1 MDGQGQQVDVAA
13 RIREIQDHMPETY
26 RAIKAMASGP
36 AGSEAYA
43 AVKRAIRG
51 EANQFYAIESGFV
64 VGAPFDLPDVTAEL
78 ARHIVRFGCRHLVM
92 WAPEVAMKG
101 QGDGTH

>member
-13 RIREIQDHMPETY
+13 RIREIQEHMPETY
-26 RAIKAMASGP
+26 RAIKVMADK

-51 EANQFYAIESGFV
+51 EANQFYAIEGGFV
-64 VGAPFDLPDVTAEL
+64 VGTPFELPDVTADL
-78 ARHIVRFGCRHLVM
+78 ARLIVRFGCRHLVI
-92 WAPEVAMKG
+92 WSPEVAKMG
-101 QGDGTH
+101 AADGTH